1 MGFPGRSDVKESA
14 CSAGDPGLIPG
25 SGRFPGGRN
34 SYPHQYSSLEDSLE
48 RGAWWATVRG
58 MAKGQTLWL
67 TNTFTFFSI
76 SLYLLSIFGWWLV
89 SWACLEGLEQHRFIP
104 SGFWRTEGQ
113 NQGIS
118 RGHTFSQGS
127 RESLPCLCQHLWW
140 LSLWWPTSHI
150 TCVTS
155 LWHTQLAHTALQFLA
170 PSSPCLFPFNVWV
183 QTLNVSFLFL

>member
-1 MGFPGRSDVKESA
+1 MLK
-14 CSAGDPGLIPG
+14 
-25 SGRFPGGRN
+25 
-34 SYPHQYSSLEDSLE
+34 SLPAVQETQVWSLGQEDSLE
-48 RGAWWATVRG
+48 EGIATHTSILAWRIPWREEPDGLQSVAWQRVR
-58 MAKGQTLWL
+58 LFDWL
-67 TNTFTFFSI
+67 TLSLSFPSVSI
-76 SLYLLSIFGWWLV
+76 YSAYLDDGLV